1 MAAALSP
8 EQDSIARKSL
18 TPFLNA
24 VESVGQKAIAEACGV
39 DDSTI
44 SGDKARWARFC
55 QQLAFTGFKVVPMD
69 VQCRAPREWDSIC
82 YFAEIGFAAVLRG
95 DAPPPARKVDWSA

>member
-1 MAAALSP
+1 MAGLSP
-8 EQDSIARKSL
+8 EQETTARKSL
-18 TPFLNA
+18 TPFLQA
-24 VESVGQKAIAEACGV
+24 VESIGQAALAKACGV

-44 SGDKARWARFC
+44 SRDKGAWARFC
-55 QQLAFTGFKVVPMD
+55 QELAVAGFKVVLTD
-69 VQCRAPREWDSIC
+69 VQCRSPREWDSIC